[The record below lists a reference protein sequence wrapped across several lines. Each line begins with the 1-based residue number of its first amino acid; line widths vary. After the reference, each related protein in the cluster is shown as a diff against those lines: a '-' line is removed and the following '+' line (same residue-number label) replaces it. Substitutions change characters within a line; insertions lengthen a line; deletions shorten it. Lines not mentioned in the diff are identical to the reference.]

1 MIKNKRGMSSAKTT
15 PKVQGGDQPW
25 VDNLVAFSL
34 LQQKY
39 SEVHVT
45 NIKMMAIKMT
55 MMMM

>member
-1 MIKNKRGMSSAKTT
+1 MSSAKTT